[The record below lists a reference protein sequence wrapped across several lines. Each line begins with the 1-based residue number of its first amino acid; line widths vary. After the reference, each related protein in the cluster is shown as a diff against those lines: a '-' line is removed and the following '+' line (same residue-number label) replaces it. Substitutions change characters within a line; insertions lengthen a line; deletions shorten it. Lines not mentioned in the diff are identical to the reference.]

1 MSVQSPLLLCKNC
14 KNLTPSE
21 ANPKDPEMSRCTFER
36 PISLVTGFPKPT
48 QDLAF
53 CDMDR
58 RSSGRCGPLAANYLP
73 LPINDDPESI
83 IPLTVEETQELLAG
97 DPRHV

>member
-1 MSVQSPLLLCKNC
+1 MSVHSPLLCKNC
-14 KNLTPSE
+14 KYLTPSE
-21 ANPKDPEMSRCTFER
+21 ASPKDPEMSRCTFER
-36 PISLVTGFPKPT
+36 PISLVTGLPKQT
-48 QDLAF
+48 QDLPF

-97 DPRHV
+97 DPRNV